1 MVAQF
6 SNTESFS
13 LMFNDDFSEEKI
25 QEYEDSLDTLGHIYV
40 HSIDRNNIS
49 HENLKKLYERIY
61 LKRKNLKLVLSA
73 DNILDVSFYTE
84 KDEPQPQ
91 VVVAFGLRITNCAPS
106 KSSL

>member
-6 SNTESFS
+6 SNTEFFS

-25 QEYEDSLDTLGHIYV
+25 QKYEASLDTLGHIYV

-61 LKRKNLKLVLSA
+61 LKRKNLKLVLPIYQFLTLKKQQ
-73 DNILDVSFYTE
+73 N
-84 KDEPQPQ
+84 
-91 VVVAFGLRITNCAPS
+91 S
-106 KSSL
+106 KIFLI

>member
-6 SNTESFS
+6 SNTEFFS

-61 LKRKNLKLVLSA
+61 LKRKNLKLVLPIYQFLTLKKQQ
-73 DNILDVSFYTE
+73 N
-84 KDEPQPQ
+84 
-91 VVVAFGLRITNCAPS
+91 S
-106 KSSL
+106 KIFLI